1 MSEDKKL
8 IKPQYVV
15 PNLEV
20 LLIELEQGIAVGSAS
35 ANVTPTD
42 ASNNVQD
49 SWGADTDDNRTI
61 NW

>member
-1 MSEDKKL
+1 MTEKEE
-8 IKPQYVV
+8 IKHKYVA
-15 PNLEV
+15 PTLEV
-20 LLIELEQGIAVGSAS
+20 LLIKLEQGIAVGSAS